1 MKSASGLARAALI
14 GQLGTTGDTN
24 VQGKTVKKPD
34 LWANDDVVAT
44 LDASRHACTLVSEEI
59 QEIRHSPA
67 RCPGAGFVVCF
78 DPVDGSSELD
88 VNGIM
93 GTIFSVYSINDGQLR
108 PLAA

>member
-1 MKSASGLARAALI
+1 MKSAAGLARAAPI
-14 GQLGTTGDTN
+14 GQLETTGDTN
-24 VQGKTVKKPD
+24 AQGETVKKLD

>member
-59 QEIRHSPA
+59 RHSPA